1 LNYVTRFKNS
11 RIFEYQINNTA
22 MTTAAQIRRI
32 VKANYSKHF
41 AVVKMKHQGLDTN
54 YCLSNA
60 YADDFTFLIQLLA
73 VAGIKSECVGVKNS
87 LIVYGN

>member
-1 LNYVTRFKNS
+1 
-11 RIFEYQINNTA
+11 
-22 MTTAAQIRRI
+22 MTTAAQIRKI
-32 VKANYSKHF
+32 VKGNYNKHF

-60 YADDFTFLIQLLA
+60 YADDFGYLVDLLA
-73 VAGIKSECVGVKNS
+73 GAGIKAECIGTPNS